1 MAPSGKRKRKPL
13 PKRPCPCCGSILSEK
28 TIERHSSGSHVPTQI
43 NVTLAAAAAQKRT
56 NVDVFSDLYEDFSG
70 YSTDSTERDS
80 TDSPEFPVPQLKP
93 QLQLDPKRHREL
105 SVDWNPAEEEDYD
118 VEKDD
123 GNSRMLDDI
132 LQKSWAECRPQVD
145 EDESDE
151 EGDSSES
158 DEGRESGS
166 EWGGEGIYN
175 GLGRDDLIEED
186 LQRLI
191 AEFGAHICISWF
203 DIIL

>member
-13 PKRPCPCCGSILSEK
+13 HKRPCPCCGSVLSEK
-28 TIERHSSGSHVPTQI
+28 TIERHSSGSHVPTRI
-43 NVTLAAAAAQKRT
+43 NVTLAAAAAHKRT
-56 NVDVFSDLYEDFSG
+56 NVDENFSG

-80 TDSPEFPVPQLKP
+80 TDSTEPNFPVPRLEP

-105 SVDWNPAEEEDYD
+105 SVDWNPAEEEDCD
-118 VEKDD
+118 GEKDD
-123 GNSRMLDDI
+123 GESRMLDDI
-132 LQKSWAECRPQVD
+132 LQKSWAECLPEVD

-158 DEGRESGS
+158 DDGRESGS

-186 LQRLI
+186 FQRLI
-191 AEFGAHICISWF
+191 AEFGAHI
-203 DIIL
+203 